1 MMISK
6 ESRMFGDIYKFF
18 FCVFHIFRPEIYME
32 SIFAPCLP
40 HLSLSYAH
48 KPLAIEDMARDTME
62 PPVLSDTLVPSHI
75 LHSEHTHTRTKI
87 KELCI
92 NPF

>member
-6 ESRMFGDIYKFF
+6 ESKMFGDIYNFF
-18 FCVFHIFRPEIYME
+18 PSMFLHIFRSEIYME

-48 KPLAIEDMARDTME
+48 ESLAIEDMARDTME

-87 KELCI
+87 I

>member
-1 MMISK
+1 
-6 ESRMFGDIYKFF
+6 
-18 FCVFHIFRPEIYME
+18 ME

-62 PPVLSDTLVPSHI
+62 PPILSDSHSPQRAHTYMHKNQGA
-75 LHSEHTHTRTKI
+75 LH
-87 KELCI
+87 
-92 NPF
+92 